1 MTTEPSRPAKA
12 TALALAGVTAD
23 AEIVLCVGPG
33 GVGKTSTAAAI
44 AIHGASQGRNVA
56 VVTIDPARR
65 LADALRLAGALSNQ
79 PQRVPGPWPGSLDAL
94 MLDTKDTFD
103 DLVARYASD
112 DEQRQRILGNRFYRN
127 VSNALSG
134 TQEYMAGEKLYEL
147 HSSGRYDLVVVDTPP
162 SRNALDFLD
171 SANQLARLLDHRVYR
186 VMTSPGRGVGRAL
199 NLAAQAVLRRAARVV
214 GAEVIDDAIAFFAAF
229 EGLEA
234 GFRNRSQHVRTVL
247 ASERAAFVLV
257 ATPRLDTVGEA
268 LHFVDQL
275 ASHKI
280 RVRGLVVN
288 RLHPRFSGPGE
299 AEARQ
304 TAARLGGKVGTMYTN
319 LADFAALTHR
329 EEGAVDTLVD
339 RIGSVAVARVPLF
352 DDDVHDLDGLRRIAS
367 HLFESASIHQA
378 PD

>member
-1 MTTEPSRPAKA
+1 MTDRPATRTGA
-12 TALALAGVTAD
+12 AAPTLAAVAD
-23 AEIVLCVGPG
+23 AAEIIVCVGPG
-33 GVGKTSTAAAI
+33 GVGKTTTAAAL
-44 AIHGASQGRNVA
+44 AIQGAVQGRNVA

-65 LADALRLAGALSNQ
+65 LADALNLAGGLSNQ
-79 PQRVPGPWPGSLDAL
+79 PEIVPGPWPGSLAAL

-103 DLVARYASD
+103 DLVERYATD

-147 HSSGRYDLVVVDTPP
+147 HDSGRYDLIVVDTPP

-199 NLAAQAVLRRAARVV
+199 NQAAQALLRRAARVV

-234 GFRNRSQHVRTVL
+234 GFRNRSQQVRTLL

-257 ATPRLDTVGEA
+257 ASPRLDTVSEA
-268 LHFVDQL
+268 LYFADQL
-275 ASHKI
+275 TSHTI
-280 RVRGLVVN
+280 TVRGLVVN
-288 RLHPRFSGPGE
+288 RLHPTFRGPDE

-304 TAARLGGKVGTMYTN
+304 TAARLGGGAGALYAN
-319 LADFAALTHR
+319 LADFRAVAQR
-329 EEGAVDTLVD
+329 EAEAVQTLFE
-339 RIGSVAVARVPLF
+339 RIGSVASASVPLF
-352 DDDVHDLDGLRRIAS
+352 DDDVHDLGMLGRIGS
-367 HLFESASIHQA
+367 FLYDSAGF
-378 PD
+378 